1 MIKSRLLLTPCP
13 TSRTMCASCQGEL
26 PCRPNIPAM
35 PDHQII
41 IVPKPARLQGHQK
54 RNRFGIRHGT
64 LQGKFPGENLEIIH
78 LARTKKMLP
87 GLMADPPTPLM
98 AAARPGPKVLLCA
111 GPNLWLNLKR
121 RQACVSTRPLPPQ
134 AIAHAAMRTSLFL
147 LAACELT
154 ANPNQTRRG
163 ACCLLKVLPLMAE
176 FCRARRPLPIL
187 CSTSPCRWFAQ

>member
-1 MIKSRLLLTPCP
+1 MTACP

-41 IVPKPARLQGHQK
+41 NVPKPARLQGHQK
-54 RNRFGIRHGT
+54 RNRFGIRHGI
-64 LQGKFPGENLEIIH
+64 LQGKFPGENLEIIQ

-87 GLMADPPTPLM
+87 GLMADPPAPLM
-98 AAARPGPKVLLCA
+98 ADARPGPKVPLCA
-111 GPNLWLNLKR
+111 GPNLWLNQNH
-121 RQACVSTRPLPPQ
+121 RQAFASTRPLPPQ
-134 AIAHAAMRTSLFL
+134 VIARAAMLTSLFL
-147 LAACELT
+147 LAVCVLT
-154 ANPNQTRRG
+154 VSPNQTPRG

-187 CSTSPCRWFAQ
+187 CSTSPCRWFVQ